1 MIATRNSIPVYQL
14 YGEDSQQDI
23 DIRAEPEFFH
33 LESIPARSRLH
44 NMYIR
49 PHRHANLF
57 QMLYITRGTADIT
70 FDDRHFSLGP
80 QNMLTIPPGTVHG
93 FKFSNDIDG
102 WVISLTD
109 HHVAA
114 ILAPA
119 PRLLSQLDT
128 PRSVF
133 FGTNGDD
140 TTPAKGDFLMAQLVA
155 EYDGH
160 QAGRLFALR
169 QIMGLLLLHI
179 CRQAQLPTQGR
190 LSRQEQKR
198 AKFRKFQ
205 TLIERH
211 YRQHKSLESYAR
223 DIGITTTQL
232 NRIAKDIYDMTATD
246 VVQSRLMLEAK
257 RTLIYTDIAVQQ
269 IADDLGFRDAG
280 YFSRFFTK
288 KAGTSPARFRTGHR
302 QQPPI
307 ATPATSDPA
316 APATTT
322 RTAPTT
328 TKPPPRQSADR
339 SDTGCL
345 PPE

>member
-14 YGEDSQQDI
+14 YGEASQQDI
-23 DIRAEPEFFH
+23 DRAEPEFFH

-70 FDDRHFSLGP
+70 FDDRQFSLGP
-80 QNMLTIPPGTVHG
+80 HHLLTIPPGTVHG
-93 FKFSNDIDG
+93 FKFSDDIDG

-109 HHVAA
+109 HHLTA

-119 PRLLSQLDT
+119 PRLLSHLDA
-128 PRSVF
+128 PRSIC
-133 FGTNGDD
+133 FGANSNDSP
-140 TTPAKGDFLMAQLVA
+140 PARGDFLITQLVA
-155 EYDGH
+155 EYHGH
-160 QAGRLFALR
+160 HTGRLFALR
-169 QIMGLLLLHI
+169 QIIGLLLLDI

-190 LSRQEQKR
+190 LSRQEQKL

-205 TLIERH
+205 TLIERD
-211 YRQHKSLESYAR
+211 YRQHKSLEYYAR
-223 DIGITTTQL
+223 EIGMTTTQL

-288 KAGTSPARFRTGHR
+288 KAGISPARFRASHR
-302 QQPPI
+302 
-307 ATPATSDPA
+307 
-316 APATTT
+316 
-322 RTAPTT
+322 
-328 TKPPPRQSADR
+328 
-339 SDTGCL
+339 
-345 PPE
+345 